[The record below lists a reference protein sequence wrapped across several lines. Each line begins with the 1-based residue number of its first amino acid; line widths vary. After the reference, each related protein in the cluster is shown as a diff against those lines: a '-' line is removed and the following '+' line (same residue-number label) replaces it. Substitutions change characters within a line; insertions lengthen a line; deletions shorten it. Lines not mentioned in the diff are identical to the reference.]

1 MNNAKIDRISDENSE
16 DNKDKSSMNRR
27 KILYSDTERSSD
39 CKSVKKLLFNFAL
52 N

>member
-27 KILYSDTERSSD
+27 KILHTERSSD
-39 CKSVKKLLFNFAL
+39 CKSVKKLLFHFAL